1 MTMFISGC
9 MSSLSAKLQLELLHV
24 SILSKVDLVANKMD
38 IEDYL
43 DPEPH
48 ILLSEL
54 NERMA
59 PQFQKLNRLIQLLD
73 EYSMVSFIPL
83 DLGGNSI
90 WYVLAQIDHCIQYG
104 EDADVKAKDFE
115 QRWINKLADNA
126 FIFFNC
132 VTKIREQFLREK
144 SSYFLYTCGI
154 QVSSNFFLFL
164 EWDLL
169 PLLVSDRVKWRVFSC
184 SF

>member
-83 DLGGNSI
+83 DLGGNRYFSFSTHKHI
-90 WYVLAQIDHCIQYG
+90 SDSKQ
-104 EDADVKAKDFE
+104 
-115 QRWINKLADNA
+115 KLG
-126 FIFFNC
+126 
-132 VTKIREQFLREK
+132 K
-144 SSYFLYTCGI
+144 
-154 QVSSNFFLFL
+154 
-164 EWDLL
+164 
-169 PLLVSDRVKWRVFSC
+169 
-184 SF
+184 